1 MQLKN
6 SVEGEDEP
14 TVKVKVSGDGARM
27 SHSSSL
33 FVCSFALL
41 EESQNMLSSAVCFF
55 LWIKGTF
62 HYSYNSHR
70 NFHTLKHQIYIL
82 KKVRNFYK
90 SYKINFALLY
100 KSTSV
105 I

>member
-55 LWIKGTF
+55 YG
-62 HYSYNSHR
+62 
-70 NFHTLKHQIYIL
+70 
-82 KKVRNFYK
+82 
-90 SYKINFALLY
+90 
-100 KSTSV
+100 
-105 I
+105 

>member
-6 SVEGEDEP
+6 SVEGEP

-55 LWIKGTF
+55 L
-62 HYSYNSHR
+62 
-70 NFHTLKHQIYIL
+70 
-82 KKVRNFYK
+82 
-90 SYKINFALLY
+90 
-100 KSTSV
+100 
-105 I
+105 